1 MTAMTDR
8 WRQVCIS
15 PTATIGEAIR
25 TIDESSL
32 QIALVVDGS
41 RLCGSLTDGDV
52 RRAMLR
58 GLTLD
63 DPVSR
68 AMNPNPKTAFLGDSR
83 ELLVARMRQLR
94 IRQIPIID
102 SDGALSGLE
111 VIDEMLSPPVLMN
124 RVVLMAGGYGR
135 RLSPL
140 TDDCPKPMLSI
151 GGCPMLETALLN
163 FIEYGFRNFSISVNY
178 KAEMIVD
185 YFGNGS
191 KWGVNIEYL
200 RESKPLG
207 TAGALCLLEM
217 RPTQPIILMNGDILT
232 KVNFNHL
239 LEFHAAQ
246 DSKATMC
253 VRDYEFQVPYGVVKV
268 DGYKILEIQEKP
280 TQKFFVNA
288 GIYVLD
294 PEILDLIPR
303 EEPIDMTDLFDKVIN
318 AKMPH
323 AVFPIREYWIDVG
336 RHLDLNRAKV
346 EFETEFR

>member
-1 MTAMTDR
+1 MPNR
-8 WRQVCIS
+8 WNEVCIS
-15 PTATIGEAIR
+15 PAATISEAIQ
-25 TIDESSL
+25 TIDENSL

-41 RLCGSLTDGDV
+41 RLCGTLTDGDV

-58 GLTLD
+58 GLTLN

-68 AMNPNPKTAFLGDSR
+68 AMNPNPKTAYLGDSR

-94 IRQIPIID
+94 VRQMPIID
-102 SDGALSGLE
+102 SEGTLCGLE
-111 VIDEMLSPPVLMN
+111 VVDEMLSPPALMN
-124 RVVLMAGGYGR
+124 RVVLMAGGYGK

-151 GGCPMLETALLN
+151 GGCPMLETVLLN

-178 KAEMIVD
+178 KAETIVD

-191 KWGVNIEYL
+191 RWNVNIDYL

-207 TAGALCLLEM
+207 TAGALCLLEE
-217 RPTQPIILMNGDILT
+217 RPKEPIILMNGDILT

-239 LEFHAAQ
+239 LEFHATQ
-246 DSKATMC
+246 NSRATMC

-268 DGYKILEIQEKP
+268 DGYQILEIQEKP
-280 TQKFFVNA
+280 MQKFFVNA

-294 PEILDLIPR
+294 PDILDLIPR
-303 EEPIDMTDLFDKVIN
+303 EEPIDMTDLFDKVME
-318 AKMPH
+318 AKWPH
-323 AVFPIREYWIDVG
+323 AVFPIREYWVDVG
-336 RHLDLNRAKV
+336 RHSDLNRAKI

>member
-1 MTAMTDR
+1 MPNR
-8 WRQVCIS
+8 WRQACIS
-15 PTATIGEAIR
+15 PATTIGQAIR
-25 TIDESSL
+25 TIDENSL

-41 RLCGSLTDGDV
+41 RLCGTLTDGDV
-52 RRAMLR
+52 RRAMLK
-58 GLTLD
+58 GLTLN

-68 AMNPNPKTAFLGDSR
+68 AMNPNPKTAFVGDSR
-83 ELLVARMRQLR
+83 ELLVTRMRQLR
-94 IRQIPIID
+94 VRQMPIID
-102 SDGALSGLE
+102 SDGVLSGLE
-111 VIDEMLSPPVLMN
+111 VVDEIISPPALLN

-140 TDDCPKPMLSI
+140 TDDCPKPMLSV
-151 GGCPMLETALLN
+151 GGCPMLETVLLN

-185 YFGNGS
+185 YFGDGS
-191 KWGVNIEYL
+191 RWNVHLEYL

-207 TAGALCLLEM
+207 TAGALCLLKE
-217 RPTQPIILMNGDILT
+217 RPELPIILMNGDILT
-232 KVNFNHL
+232 KVNFSHL

-268 DGYKILEIQEKP
+268 DGYQILEIQEKP

-294 PEILDLIPR
+294 PDVLGLIPH
-303 EEPIDMTDLFDKVIN
+303 EEPIDMTDLFDKVMG
-318 AKMPH
+318 AKWPH
-323 AVFPIREYWIDVG
+323 AVFPIREYWVDVG
-336 RHLDLNRAKV
+336 RHSDLNRAKV